1 MNALKRV
8 RINGHIRNYTE
19 TKMRN
24 ESLILGFF
32 FYGLKEKEML
42 NMAFNDWN
50 HDGRKDWQDNYIEY
64 QIYRDVTGNKNNS
77 SYTPRNGISTFGAI
91 LSTIGGLFLGAGIV
105 ALFAGENVENVPVI
119 ITIILWLIC
128 SSVLAVFFD
137 NNGV

>member
-1 MNALKRV
+1 MMKRV

-24 ESLILGFF
+24 EPLILGFF
-32 FYGLKEKEML
+32 FNRLKRKEML

-50 HDGRKDWQDNYIEY
+50 HDGKKDWQDNYIDY
-64 QIYRDVTGNKNNS
+64 QIYRNVTGNKNNS

-105 ALFAGENVENVPVI
+105 ALFS
-119 ITIILWLIC
+119 L
-128 SSVLAVFFD
+128 
-137 NNGV
+137 

>member
-8 RINGHIRNYTE
+8 RINGHITNYTE

-50 HDGRKDWQDNYIEY
+50 HDGRKDWQDNYIDY

-105 ALFAGENVENVPVI
+105 ALFASDNVEKVPVI

>member
-1 MNALKRV
+1 MMKRV
-8 RINGHIRNYTE
+8 RINGHIRIYTE
-19 TKMRN
+19 TKMKN
-24 ESLILGFF
+24 EPLILGFF
-32 FYGLKEKEML
+32 FYKLKRKEML

-64 QIYRDVTGNKNNS
+64 QIYRDVTGNRNNS

-105 ALFAGENVENVPVI
+105 ALFASDNVENVPVI

>member
-1 MNALKRV
+1 
-8 RINGHIRNYTE
+8 
-19 TKMRN
+19 
-24 ESLILGFF
+24 
-32 FYGLKEKEML
+32 
-42 NMAFNDWN
+42 MAFNDWN

-64 QIYRDVTGNKNNS
+64 QIYRYVTGNKNTS

-105 ALFAGENVENVPVI
+105 ALFAGDNVENVPVF

-137 NNGV
+137 NNGI

>member
-8 RINGHIRNYTE
+8 RINGHITNYTE

-50 HDGRKDWQDNYIEY
+50 HDGRKDWQDNYIDY

-77 SYTPRNGISTFGAI
+77 SYTLGNGISTFGAI

-105 ALFAGENVENVPVI
+105 ALFAGDNVEKVPVI
-119 ITIILWLIC
+119 ITIILWIIC